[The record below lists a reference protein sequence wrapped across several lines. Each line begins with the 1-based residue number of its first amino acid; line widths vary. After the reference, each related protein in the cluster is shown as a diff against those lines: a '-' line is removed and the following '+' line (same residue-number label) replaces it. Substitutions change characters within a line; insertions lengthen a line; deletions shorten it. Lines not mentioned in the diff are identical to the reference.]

1 MAIRRS
7 IWRTVTSNTNRSF
20 HEDPSPQA
28 RYCTRNWWSSRSG
41 RHGPIACCT
50 DQWQVDQGGGT
61 GGDDRRA
68 LSGVSGLSLR
78 FGFGLSHLLLLLR
91 ISLLLDLFTVL
102 CVSAVLRLRLVMTP
116 GIGSGGSPPSPPRQH
131 GIQSFWSRTGYPPF
145 SFSFRPAA

>member
-28 RYCTRNWWSSRSG
+28 RDCTRNCWSSRSG
-41 RHGPIACCT
+41 RHGPIVCCT

-78 FGFGLSHLLLLLR
+78 FVLGLSHLLLLLLR

-116 GIGSGGSPPSPPRQH
+116 GIGSGGSLR
-131 GIQSFWSRTGYPPF
+131 R
-145 SFSFRPAA
+145 

>member
-28 RYCTRNWWSSRSG
+28 RDCTRNCWSSRSG
-41 RHGPIACCT
+41 RHGPIVCCT

-68 LSGVSGLSLR
+68 LSGGSGLSLLFVLR
-78 FGFGLSHLLLLLR
+78 LSPPLLLLPK
-91 ISLLLDLFTVL
+91 SPLFDPIT
-102 CVSAVLRLRLVMTP
+102 
-116 GIGSGGSPPSPPRQH
+116 
-131 GIQSFWSRTGYPPF
+131 
-145 SFSFRPAA
+145 